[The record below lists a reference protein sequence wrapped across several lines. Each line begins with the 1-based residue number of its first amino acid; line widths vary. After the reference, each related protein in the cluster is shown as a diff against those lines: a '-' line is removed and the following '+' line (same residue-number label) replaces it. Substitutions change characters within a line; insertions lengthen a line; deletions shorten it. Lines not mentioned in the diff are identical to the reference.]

1 MRHAADNV
9 GTTILETRWGYLGL
23 TLSERGIVALELPH
37 PDRALMAR
45 RLQAAWPGAS
55 PVAPEELAELSE
67 TLERYFDGEPVVFR
81 ESLDLRPWT
90 PFQRRVW
97 LAVATIPYGQT
108 RSYAWVAAQI
118 NLPRA
123 YRAVGQALGANPIPI
138 LIPGHRVRAS
148 RGDLHAPAGGLDYRR
163 YLLALER
170 GERPLF
176 PPAIL
181 EAERGREADDRP

>member
-1 MRHAADNV
+1 QTVSLPLWRKRRRGALEPRVSPIRDRGYNRPMRHAADNV

-90 PFQRRVW
+90 PFQ
-97 LAVATIPYGQT
+97 
-108 RSYAWVAAQI
+108 
-118 NLPRA
+118 
-123 YRAVGQALGANPIPI
+123 
-138 LIPGHRVRAS
+138 
-148 RGDLHAPAGGLDYRR
+148 
-163 YLLALER
+163 
-170 GERPLF
+170 
-176 PPAIL
+176 
-181 EAERGREADDRP
+181 